1 MTRIPESYEIQKPL
15 REYSNGHQP
24 TASVKE
30 RYTIVVP
37 LANPY
42 TAPILLEL
50 ASAIAGKDN
59 GHILALVVT
68 SGYGKEADDRVD
80 QIYKIIRAVRKWE
93 DTCEIELVKHPGM
106 QVAAG
111 ILEIAQQYEA
121 NQILLGLSD
130 PVRGQ
135 VELGDVAQAV
145 TEHAPCDVLIYRDSD
160 SPGFTRIVVPVGG
173 SIASRV
179 TVSMGVRLAKGTD
192 RPCEALHVYTNHRP
206 EWESRMR
213 VEKMLASV
221 RGYNIVQTKVVGG
234 INEAD
239 TVLGNIGENDILV
252 VGKSERSS
260 LEKWLYGNTAQR
272 LLDRAPGPVLLVARS
287 QEHSADQAQN
297 RRRLSWLRPVLADIE
312 QDQIVWGAQDTAA
325 PSLDYFVLII
335 VASMLASLGLLLDS
349 GAVVIGAMLVAPL
362 MGPIVSFGVGLVT
375 ARFRLLRQAAVT
387 VALGI
392 LTAFAVGFILGKLVP
407 LNAPTQELL
416 GRGYPSILDAGV
428 AVGAGFIA
436 AYATARRGIPAALS
450 GVAIA
455 AALVP
460 PVNAFGLNLAFGE
473 TRLALGAALLFCAN
487 MVSIALVAALVF
499 FWLGM
504 RPRRL
509 PNYRHR
515 LRYAAILTTL
525 VLMVPVLVIM
535 LNFGRRVS
543 TERISDSAVKAVLAP
558 AQVLDIAVVDHDPVV
573 VQATIMTSDE
583 LPRETVNIAQD
594 ILSSDLG
601 EPVKL
606 QVIVHR
612 VVEGSISQRPE

>member
-260 LEKWLYGNTAQR
+260 L
-272 LLDRAPGPVLLVARS
+272 
-287 QEHSADQAQN
+287 
-297 RRRLSWLRPVLADIE
+297 
-312 QDQIVWGAQDTAA
+312 
-325 PSLDYFVLII
+325 
-335 VASMLASLGLLLDS
+335 
-349 GAVVIGAMLVAPL
+349 
-362 MGPIVSFGVGLVT
+362 
-375 ARFRLLRQAAVT
+375 
-387 VALGI
+387 
-392 LTAFAVGFILGKLVP
+392 
-407 LNAPTQELL
+407 
-416 GRGYPSILDAGV
+416 
-428 AVGAGFIA
+428 
-436 AYATARRGIPAALS
+436 
-450 GVAIA
+450 
-455 AALVP
+455 
-460 PVNAFGLNLAFGE
+460 
-473 TRLALGAALLFCAN
+473 
-487 MVSIALVAALVF
+487 
-499 FWLGM
+499 
-504 RPRRL
+504 
-509 PNYRHR
+509 
-515 LRYAAILTTL
+515 
-525 VLMVPVLVIM
+525 
-535 LNFGRRVS
+535 
-543 TERISDSAVKAVLAP
+543 
-558 AQVLDIAVVDHDPVV
+558 
-573 VQATIMTSDE
+573 
-583 LPRETVNIAQD
+583 
-594 ILSSDLG
+594 
-601 EPVKL
+601 
-606 QVIVHR
+606 
-612 VVEGSISQRPE
+612 